1 MSPRR
6 SLDELLAEIDEA
18 LAAGD
23 HAEAARLADEA
34 FREHPDAPEP
44 HHARGLAL
52 LGLGRPDGA
61 LDEMLEAVRLDAG
74 LADAWLDAAELLIE
88 EMGDELRGLELL
100 EQARRHLDD
109 DPRALAE
116 LELLRGLALAHLQ
129 DFTGALRALEEAQA
143 LDPENPEAPLE
154 AASVLIEMLRL
165 EDAEEALRRSLELG
179 GDDARA
185 YQLLAFVLDYTG
197 RREAAE
203 REYRRAAERDPQL
216 PARPVRMDEEEF
228 DRVVEAALSR
238 VPERF
243 ARHLEN
249 VEISVQNFP
258 DREFCRRHDCGPMT
272 LGLYVGTPL
281 TLRENGNQALPDRIV
296 LFQRSLESAC
306 SDREELIRETAITLK
321 HEIGHFLGME
331 EDELHDAGHG

>member
-1 MSPRR
+1 MSSSR
-6 SLDELLAEIDEA
+6 SLDEALAAIDEA
-18 LAAGD
+18 LATGD
-23 HAEAARLADEA
+23 HAEAARLAEEA
-34 FREHPDAPEP
+34 AREHPQAAELS
-44 HHARGLAL
+44 HARGLAL
-52 LGLGRPDGA
+52 LGLGRTDAA
-61 LDEMLEAVRLDAG
+61 LDQLLEAVRLDPD

-88 EMGDELRGLELL
+88 EMGDELRGLDLL
-100 EQARRHLDD
+100 REAKRRFD

-116 LELLRGLALAHLQ
+116 VELLRGLALSHVQ
-129 DFTGALRALEEAQA
+129 DFTGALLALEEARA

-165 EDAEEALRRSLELG
+165 EEAEAALRQSLSLG
-179 GDDARA
+179 SDDPRA

-197 RREAAE
+197 RREEAE

-216 PARPVRMDEEEF
+216 PRDPVRMTEEEF

-281 TLRENGNQALPDRIV
+281 TLRENGNQELPDRIV

-306 SDREELIRETAITLK
+306 GDREELIHETAITLK